1 LLIVYRY
8 LVDRRWFKRWER
20 YVGFDT
26 GDQSGAGDEQNNPGP
41 IDNSSLLESKEMF
54 R

>member
-8 LVDRRWFKRWER
+8 LVDCHWFRQWKR

-41 IDNSSLLESKEMF
+41 IDNSNLLEGKEMF

>member
-8 LVDRRWFKRWER
+8 LVDCRWFKQWEK

-26 GDQSGAGDEQNNPGP
+26 RDRSGAGDKHNNPGP
-41 IDNSSLLESKEMF
+41 IDNSNLLEGKEMF